1 MPSFD
6 LKEWCLVA
14 RSKHHSTSARNVEVL
29 TAHSVCFLTS
39 VVLLLMMVVMVCG
52 EVEGKA
58 VEVEGKAAEVEGG
71 DLAVVQNI
79 AI

>member
-1 MPSFD
+1 
-6 LKEWCLVA
+6 
-14 RSKHHSTSARNVEVL
+14 
-29 TAHSVCFLTS
+29 
-39 VVLLLMMVVMVCG
+39 MMVVMVCG